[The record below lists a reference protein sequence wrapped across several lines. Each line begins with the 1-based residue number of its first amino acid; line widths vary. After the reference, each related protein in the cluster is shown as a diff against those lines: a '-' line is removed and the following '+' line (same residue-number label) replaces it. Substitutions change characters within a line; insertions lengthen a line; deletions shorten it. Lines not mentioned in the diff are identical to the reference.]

1 MKANLLWLDDE
12 IEHLAPH
19 IQYLRQKG
27 FSVETF
33 THPQEALE
41 YIQANPVDLA
51 FVDEHL
57 PGISGLEWVR
67 QVRRRYPYLP
77 IVMVTQDEAERL
89 AEDAVGADVSDFLI
103 KPVKIQQLYSVCLR
117 LLQVDGIKDQ
127 QLIEAYHRA
136 FAMIS
141 RKLMGP
147 LDHEEWVALYKE
159 LVHWDLKIESSDA
172 PELRETFEAQRS
184 EAETVFAKY
193 ISNHYIDWVH
203 ASQGNRPDLSPDVL
217 KKYFLPHIDEK
228 GGPLALLLIDGMRYD
243 QWKVLEALL
252 APHYNVA
259 EEHLFYS
266 ILPTAT
272 QYARNSL
279 FAGLYPLEIANRFPR
294 YWADDDEEGG
304 KNLFEEEFFN
314 DFLLRH
320 KISTKIAYA
329 KVLKPEEGRELLS
342 NLPNLMRTNHIVVM
356 IFNFLD
362 LMAHTRVQMNILKEL
377 AANDVALR
385 AVTRAWMQNS
395 TFYEVLK
402 QLPAYTSRVFLTTDH
417 GIVQVRKPVRVL
429 GDRETTTNLRY
440 KQGRNLNYDKDTK
453 GVFHIRKPEEAK
465 LPRATASATY
475 LFACE
480 DNFLVYPTNYNEYVR
495 LYRDSYQ
502 HGGISLPE
510 IIVPFVRLL
519 PKK

>member
-1 MKANLLWLDDE
+1 MRGRLLWLDDE
-12 IEHLAPH
+12 IEHLEPH
-19 IQYLRQKG
+19 VQYLRQKG

-41 YIQANPVDLA
+41 YIYMHPVDLV

-57 PGISGLEWVR
+57 VGMSGLEWAR
-67 QVRRRYPYLP
+67 QVRRRYPHLP

-89 AEDAVGADVSDFLI
+89 AEDAVGAEVSDFLI

-117 LLQVDGIKDQ
+117 LMQAEDLKSQ
-127 QLIEAYHRA
+127 QLIEEYHRA
-136 FAMIS
+136 FAMIA
-141 RKLMGP
+141 RKLMSAI
-147 LDHEEWVALYKE
+147 DHEEWIGLYKE
-159 LVHWDLKIESSDA
+159 LVHWDLRIEGADA
-172 PELRETFEAQRS
+172 PELREMYEAQRA

-193 ISNHYIDWVH
+193 FTSQYLHWVNTT
-203 ASQGNRPDLSPDVL
+203 QGPKPDLSPDML
-217 KKYFLPHIDEK
+217 KKYFLPHIGAK
-228 GGPLALLLIDGMRYD
+228 GGPLVLLLIDGMRYD

-252 APHYNVA
+252 SPYYNVA
-259 EEHLFYS
+259 EEQLFYA

-314 DFLLRH
+314 DLLLRH
-320 KISTKIAYA
+320 KIAVKVAYA
-329 KVLKPEEGRELLS
+329 KVLKTEEGRNLLQ
-342 NLPNLMRTNHIVVM
+342 NLPNLLRSHEVVVM

-377 AANDVALR
+377 AANDVSLR
-385 AVTRAWMQNS
+385 SVTRAWLQNA
-395 TFYEVLK
+395 TFFEVLK
-402 QLPAYTSRVFLTTDH
+402 QLPAYTSRVLLTTDH
-417 GIVQVRKPVRVL
+417 GMVQVRRPVRVL

-440 KQGRNLNYDKDTK
+440 KQGRNLNYDKDAK
-453 GVFHIRKPEEAK
+453 GIFHIRKPEEAK

-480 DNFLVYPTNYNEYVR
+480 DTFLVYPTNYNDYVR

-502 HGGISLPE
+502 HGGVSLSE
-510 IIVPFVRLL
+510 IIVPFVRLM
-519 PKK
+519 PRR